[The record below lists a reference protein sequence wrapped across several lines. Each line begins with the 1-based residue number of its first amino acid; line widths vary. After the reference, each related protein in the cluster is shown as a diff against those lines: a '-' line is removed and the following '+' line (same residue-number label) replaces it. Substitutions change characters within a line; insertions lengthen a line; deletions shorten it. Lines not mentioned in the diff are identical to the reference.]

1 MKKAIY
7 SVITNGYDRLPNAP
21 RYEGWD
27 TIMFIDDKPEN
38 NKGWEIRVIGKSK
51 KPVLQSRE
59 YKILS
64 HVHLPEY
71 DMVCYV
77 DANQKMLQAPSDHPI
92 RFYHPKRQ
100 DIFQE
105 AAQIIKNGR
114 FPAEEINEQISYYI
128 KQGYR
133 DQGLFLNGYS
143 VRSNRDERINRL
155 HDVWYEETA
164 RFTPRDQLSLPYAIY
179 KTGIKLLDPKGP
191 QIKERFA
198 IVERAH
204 NEKVFRKL

>member
-7 SVITNGYDRLPNAP
+7 SVITNGYDRLPDAP
-21 RYEGWD
+21 KYNGWD
-27 TIMFIDDKPEN
+27 AIMFIDETPDN
-38 NKGWEIRVIGKSK
+38 DRGWEIRVIGKSE

-71 DMVCYV
+71 DLVCYI
-77 DANQKMLQAPSDHPI
+77 DANQTMLQAPVEYPI

-105 AAQIIKNGR
+105 GAQIIKNGR
-114 FPAEEINEQISYYI
+114 FPAKDINEQLDYY
-128 KQGYR
+128 KRKRYQ
-133 DQGLFLNGYS
+133 DQGLYLNGFS
-143 VRSNRDERINRL
+143 VRDNRDERISHL

-164 RFTPRDQLSLPYAIY
+164 RFTPRDQLSLPFAIY
-179 KTGIKLLDPKGP
+179 LTGIKLPDPKGP
-191 QIKERFA
+191 RIKESFA
-198 IVERAH
+198 VVNRHH
-204 NEKVFRKL
+204 NEKL